1 MKKRILSMVL
11 VCLLAFSATACGKD
25 GGTQGGQTTDRADA
39 TDRTDAAQGTESG
52 ADEPEE
58 GSTWP
63 VWVEP
68 EKEEPVIDWSAVET
82 PPEEDFWFTNITID
96 GIEGVELQYYW
107 GEDTVVKVPGTY
119 DGKPVISI
127 HRAAFQQNVTDVY
140 IETESFLY
148 VQDYAF
154 KGCDDLNSVVIIAG
168 EESYMGDLVFYECE
182 SLTSIVL
189 SEEFVRFG
197 CDTFYD
203 TPWLENKRQ
212 ENPLVILNYVLV
224 DGKTCTGDVVIPDG
238 VIRIGEQAFSKA
250 DITSLTLPDSV
261 RWIDAYAFVYC
272 TGLTSINLPDD
283 IEDYGLNAYTDCKD
297 IVITYQG
304 KEYTYEDLSEL
315 RKMFY

>member
-1 MKKRILSMVL
+1 MKKRVLSMVL
-11 VCLLAFSATACGKD
+11 VCLLAVSAAACGKD
-25 GGTQGGQTTDRADA
+25 GSKQGGQTGQDA
-39 TDRTDAAQGTESG
+39 TGGQDAAQGTESG

-58 GSTWP
+58 GSTQP

-127 HRAAFQQNVTDVY
+127 HRAAFQQDVTDVY
-140 IETESFLY
+140 IETESFLH
-148 VQDYAF
+148 VQGYAF

-189 SEEFVRFG
+189 SEEFVHFG
-197 CDTFYD
+197 YNTFSG

-238 VIRIGEQAFSKA
+238 VIRIGEQAFASNA

-261 RWIDAYAFVYC
+261 SWIDADAFIYC

-315 RKMFY
+315 RNIFH